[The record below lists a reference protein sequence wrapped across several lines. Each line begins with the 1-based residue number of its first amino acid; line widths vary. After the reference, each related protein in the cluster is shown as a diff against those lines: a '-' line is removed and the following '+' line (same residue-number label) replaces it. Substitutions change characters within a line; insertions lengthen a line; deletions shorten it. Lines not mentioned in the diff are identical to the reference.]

1 MFGEFSLKGGR
12 CYHNHGKFSHEV
24 PVARCKASGH
34 HGQTCESVAHHS
46 NGCPLELNDYECT
59 GAYCKLDGAIGGPAW
74 DGEPNCGC
82 EVRLMSE
89 DDIAL

>member
-1 MFGEFSLKGGR
+1 MKGGR
-12 CYHNHGKFSHEV
+12 CYHNHGKYSHEV